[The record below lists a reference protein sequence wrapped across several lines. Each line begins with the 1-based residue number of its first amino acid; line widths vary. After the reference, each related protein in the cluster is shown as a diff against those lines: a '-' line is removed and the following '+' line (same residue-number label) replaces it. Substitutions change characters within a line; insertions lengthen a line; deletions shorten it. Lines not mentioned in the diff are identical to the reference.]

1 MPILNLSSEQAETLA
16 QVLEDYVSD
25 LRMEVANTDSQ
36 EFRDDLKK
44 KELFLK
50 DLLSQL
56 GRTAT
61 SAP

>member
-1 MPILNLSSEQAETLA
+1 MPTINLSSDQAEILT

-36 EFRDDLKK
+36 DFREDLKK
-44 KELFLK
+44 KETFLK

-56 GRTAT
+56 GRTA
-61 SAP
+61 AEKP